1 MGVAKMKVE
10 DLLNNDEFSFNV
22 RFRIVKYSPTP
33 YDPDYVNV
41 LYSSWQKEPLDYD
54 LMDMYISAI
63 NQNDN
68 GVVDLEVY

>member
-1 MGVAKMKVE
+1 MKVE

-41 LYSSWQKEPLDYD
+41 LYASGQKEPPDYD

>member
-1 MGVAKMKVE
+1 MKVE

-41 LYSSWQKEPLDYD
+41 LYASGQKEPLDYD

-68 GVVDLEVY
+68 GVIDLEVY